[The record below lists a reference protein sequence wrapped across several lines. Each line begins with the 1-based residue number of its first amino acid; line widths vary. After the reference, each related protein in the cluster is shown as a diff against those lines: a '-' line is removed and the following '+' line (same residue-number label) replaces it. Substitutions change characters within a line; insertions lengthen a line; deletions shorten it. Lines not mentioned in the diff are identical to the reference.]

1 MYDKLVNI
9 IKSNLTPIAYS
20 TWFSEF
26 NFIETIGHKAIFST
40 NLQYTKEYI
49 INKYSLILK
58 SSLLEAS
65 DGAVT
70 DFDIIIKEENSPS
83 FLDRFD
89 YKEETTLIK
98 KYTFENFIIGESNRF
113 AHAAA
118 CAVAKR
124 PSQSY
129 NPLFIYGGVGLGKT
143 HLVNAIGNKIKEENP
158 SKKVLYTSAEIFTN
172 EFIDSVME
180 GSKNSSKR
188 ENNTISSFRE
198 KFRNTDILIID
209 DIQFFS
215 GKERVVEEFFHTF
228 THLHNNQKQ
237 IILTADRPPKDISKI
252 DERIISRFEWGLLCD
267 VTPPDIETRIAILKK
282 KCEEENITLNDDI
295 IEYIASKIKSNVRE
309 LEGIIIRIEALTKL
323 TNVEL
328 TQTMVEEM
336 VKTIIGDQ
344 KKARPQIETVIVETA
359 SYFNID
365 PKLLKSNSRKK
376 DISLARQVA
385 MYIARNVLEMSL
397 SKIGEEFGGKDHST
411 VLYAINKIE
420 EDKKTDSFIENVINE
435 VTEIII
441 N

>member
-1 MYDKLVNI
+1 MYNKLVDI
-9 IKSNLTPIAYS
+9 IKSNINPIAYS

-26 NFIETIGHKAIFST
+26 NFLETIGNKAIFTT
-40 NLQYTKEYI
+40 NLEYTKEYI
-49 INKYSLILK
+49 QKKYDNIIKLSLNEVSQGNI
-58 SSLLEAS
+58 
-65 DGAVT
+65 T
-70 DFDIIIKEENSPS
+70 DYEIIIKEEKSPS

-98 KYTFENFIIGESNRF
+98 RYTFENFIIGESNRF
-113 AHAAA
+113 AHAASL
-118 CAVAKR
+118 AVSER
-124 PSQSY
+124 PAQSY

-143 HLVNAIGNKIKEENP
+143 HLVHAIGNRIKANNP

-180 GSKNSSKR
+180 GSKNSSKKD
-188 ENNTISSFRE
+188 NNTINSFRD

-228 THLHNNQKQ
+228 NQLHNNKKQ
-237 IILTADRPPKDISKI
+237 IILTADRPPKDISKL
-252 DERIISRFEWGLLCD
+252 DERIISRFEWGLMCD

-282 KCEEENITLNDDI
+282 KCEEEDIVLSDEI
-295 IEYIASKIKSNVRE
+295 IEYIASKIKSNIRE
-309 LEGIIIRIEALTKL
+309 LEGIVIRIEALTKL
-323 TNVEL
+323 SNVEL
-328 TQTMVEEM
+328 TQSIVEEM
-336 VKTIIGDQ
+336 VKTIVGDQ

-397 SKIGEEFGGKDHST
+397 NKIGEEFGGKDHST

-420 EDKKTDSFIENVINE
+420 EDKKSDSFIENVINE
-435 VTEIII
+435 VTEIIV